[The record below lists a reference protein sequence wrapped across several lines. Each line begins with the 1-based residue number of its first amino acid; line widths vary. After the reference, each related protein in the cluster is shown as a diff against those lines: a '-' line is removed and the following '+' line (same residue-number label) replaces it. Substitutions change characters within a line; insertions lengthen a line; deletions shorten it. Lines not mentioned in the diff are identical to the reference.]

1 MPRRKPGTILT
12 LEYSVLAAIT
22 ELQSSRADAYAFSI
36 AATIA
41 LSHDEKALTSHGT
54 LYKALGRMVEAGL
67 LSAAWEAPDAA
78 TDEGRP
84 RRRLY
89 ELTAEGARAH
99 VARVEAQRRA
109 SAPGVAIARV
119 VGA

>member
-1 MPRRKPGTILT
+1 MPRRKPGAILS

-22 ELQSSRADAYAFSI
+22 ELQSSRADAYGYSI
-36 AATIA
+36 AAMIA
-41 LSHDEKALTSHGT
+41 QANDEKTLTSHGT

-67 LSAAWEAPDAA
+67 LSAEWEAPDSA

-84 RRRLY
+84 RRRVY
-89 ELTAEGARAH
+89 EVTAEGARAH
-99 VARVEAQRRA
+99 VAWVEANRRA
-109 SAPGVAIARV
+109 NAPGVAIARV